1 MATVTAVERDG
12 QMPECSEIGSMLS
25 AAGDGELEPRDL
37 REVANHLERCA
48 SCTGALSD
56 YSKIG
61 RELRAIAVMPSLDKF
76 TKSVLDLIGKLIIIV
91 IVAAAIHSITN
102 LTSVMKIAR
111 PLPETVASRPPAPA
125 SVVGTPSLVDV
136 QVDSAFVA
144 GAASGSFIHTNGHT
158 QSGKMIVFSLPGG
171 KTLHVQPRAIDG
183 GMIAMEVVLFD
194 GKRPTMTANL
204 NLESGD
210 TFAVGGEKYGAGTLL
225 IRICPTTASNDAARA
240 RQAS

>member
-1 MATVTAVERDG
+1 
-12 QMPECSEIGSMLS
+12 MLG

-37 REVANHLERCA
+37 REVTHHLEQCS
-48 SCTGALSD
+48 SCTGELSD

-61 RELRAIAVMPSLDKF
+61 HELRAMTVMPSLEGF
-76 TKSVLDLIGKLIIIV
+76 TKSVLDIIAK
-91 IVAAAIHSITN
+91 IVAVAILVVALQAGIVRTGIVN
-102 LTSVMKIAR
+102 LVR
-111 PLPETVASRPPAPA
+111 PQPQTVASRQPAPPAAVAPIR
-125 SVVGTPSLVDV
+125 LVDV
-136 QVDSAFVA
+136 QVDSAFIA
-144 GAASGSFIHTNGHT
+144 DATSGSFSHTNGRT

-225 IRICPTTASNDAARA
+225 IRISPTIHISRTTASNDGART

>member
-12 QMPECSEIGSMLS
+12 QMPECSEIGLMLS

-37 REVANHLERCA
+37 REVAQHLERCA
-48 SCTGALSD
+48 SCTGELSD

-76 TKSVLDLIGKLIIIV
+76 TKSVLDLIGKLIIVLIL
-91 IVAAAIHSITN
+91 AAGLHGITGLPSITK
-102 LTSVMKIAR
+102 VAH
-111 PLPETVASRPPAPA
+111 PLPEAVANRRPVSS
-125 SVVGTPSLVDV
+125 SVARSPRVVEV
-136 QVDSAFVA
+136 RVDSAFVA
-144 GAASGSFIHTNGHT
+144 DEESGSFSHTNGRT

-183 GMIAMEVVLFD
+183 GMIAMEIVLFD

-210 TFAVGGEKYGAGTLL
+210 TFAVGGGKYGEGTLL
-225 IRICPTTASNDAARA
+225 IRISPTTASI
-240 RQAS
+240 ASHGPASS

>member
-12 QMPECSEIGSMLS
+12 QMPECSEIGLMLS

-37 REVANHLERCA
+37 REVAKHLERCT
-48 SCTGALSD
+48 SCTGELSD

-61 RELRAIAVMPSLDKF
+61 RELRAIAIMPSLEKF
-76 TKSVLDLIGKLIIIV
+76 TRSVLDLIGKLIIVVVLAAGLHGI
-91 IVAAAIHSITN
+91 ITLPGIMKVAH
-102 LTSVMKIAR
+102 
-111 PLPETVASRPPAPA
+111 PLPEAVAIRRPVSA
-125 SVVGTPSLVDV
+125 SVIGSPSVVDV
-136 QVDSAFVA
+136 RVDSAFVA
-144 GAASGSFIHTNGHT
+144 DAASGPFSHTNGRT

-210 TFAVGGEKYGAGTLL
+210 TFAVGGEKYGEGTLL
-225 IRICPTTASNDAARA
+225 IRISPSTAAI
-240 RQAS
+240 ASHGPASS